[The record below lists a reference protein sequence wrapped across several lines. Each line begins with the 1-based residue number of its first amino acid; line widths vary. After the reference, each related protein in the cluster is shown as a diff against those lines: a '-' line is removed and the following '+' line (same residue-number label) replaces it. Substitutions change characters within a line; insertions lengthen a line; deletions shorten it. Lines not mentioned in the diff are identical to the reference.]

1 MGDPEL
7 LGKPVG
13 SDERNAKTT
22 FVTLKGLDEAREE
35 VKRLSEE
42 AISQLHSLNREDT
55 FLEQLIR
62 MLITREK

>member
-1 MGDPEL
+1 M
-7 LGKPVG
+7 G
-13 SDERNAKTT
+13 SDERNDKTT
-22 FVTLKGLDEAREE
+22 FVSLNGLDKAKEE

-42 AISQLHSLNREDT
+42 AISQLHSLNRENP